1 MLTLWDD
8 FVIMSVYQQFTDQE
22 LTDLLTSGDQQAYTE
37 IYDRYIFVLLNH
49 IYNRTHDREEAK
61 DIVHEV
67 FARLW
72 ANREGLEIT
81 SSLAGFL
88 YTSARNIVLNQVTR
102 KKVEAKYFNSILK
115 FLEHPQVI
123 TDHKVR
129 ENQLI
134 AIIEKEIAA
143 LPPKMREV
151 FELSRKQHLSHR
163 EIAEKLAISEQ
174 TVSKHVTN
182 ALKILRIKL
191 GLFAYLLWIIS
202 SK

>member
-1 MLTLWDD
+1 
-8 FVIMSVYQQFTDQE
+8 VSVYQQFTDQE
-22 LTDLLTSGDQQAYTE
+22 LADLLKSGDQQAFIE

-49 IYNRTHDREEAK
+49 TYSKTRDREEAK

-67 FARLW
+67 FAKLW
-72 ANREGLEIT
+72 AGREQLQIT
-81 SSLAGFL
+81 NNLAGFL
-88 YTSARNIVLNQVTR
+88 YTSARNIVLNQITH
-102 KKVEAKYFNSILK
+102 KKVESKYFNSILG
-115 FLEHPQVI
+115 FLEQPQTI
-123 TDHKVR
+123 TDHRVR

-163 EIAEKLAISEQ
+163 EIAEKLDISEQ

-191 GLFAYLLWIIS
+191 GLFAYLLWIIYP
-202 SK
+202 K

>member
-1 MLTLWDD
+1 MN
-8 FVIMSVYQQFTDQE
+8 VYQQLTDQE
-22 LTDLLTSGDQQAYTE
+22 LADLLRSGDQQAYIE

-49 IYNRTHDREEAK
+49 TYSKTRDREEAK

-72 ANREGLEIT
+72 ANREELEIT

-88 YTSARNIVLNQVTR
+88 YTSARNIVLNQITR
-102 KKVEAKYFNSILK
+102 KKVEAKYFNSILN
-115 FLEHPQVI
+115 FLEQPQAI

>member
-1 MLTLWDD
+1 MN
-8 FVIMSVYQQFTDQE
+8 SYKRYTDQE
-22 LTDLLTSGDQQAYTE
+22 LIGLLKSDDQLAYTE

-49 IYNRTHDREEAK
+49 TYNKTRNREEAK

-72 ANREGLEIT
+72 ANRQQLQIT
-81 SSLAGFL
+81 TSMAGFL

-102 KKVEAKYFNSILK
+102 KAVESKYFDSILK
-115 FLEHPQVI
+115 FADQPQAV
-123 TDHKVR
+123 TDHRIR

-134 AIIEKEIAA
+134 AIIEKEIAE
-143 LPPKMREV
+143 LPAKMREV
-151 FELSRKQHLSHR
+151 FELSRKQHLSHK
-163 EIAEKLAISEQ
+163 EIAERLDISEQ

-182 ALKILRIKL
+182 ALRILRVKL
-191 GLFAYLLWIIS
+191 GIFTFLLWIIA

>member
-1 MLTLWDD
+1 
-8 FVIMSVYQQFTDQE
+8 VSVYQQFTDQE
-22 LTDLLTSGDQQAYTE
+22 LADLLKSGDQQAFIE

-49 IYNRTHDREEAK
+49 IYSKTGDREEAK

-67 FARLW
+67 FAKLW
-72 ANREGLEIT
+72 ARREQLQIT
-81 SSLAGFL
+81 DNLAGFL

-102 KKVEAKYFNSILK
+102 KKVEGKYFNSFLK
-115 FLEHPQVI
+115 FSEQPQTF
-123 TDHKVR
+123 TDHRIR
-129 ENQLI
+129 ENQLT

-163 EIAEKLAISEQ
+163 EIAEKLDISEQ
-174 TVSKHVTN
+174 TVSKHITN

-191 GLFAYLLWIIS
+191 GLFAYLLWIIYP
-202 SK
+202 K